1 MRYAMSD
8 PHNLRRFIL
17 AQDPVYAR
25 VCMELTE
32 GAKTSHWM
40 WFIFPQHQA
49 LGRSA
54 MAKHYGI
61 ASMAEAQA
69 YRENKVLRAR
79 LEECTSL
86 MLAIDGKTAHQVL
99 RSPDDI
105 KFQSSMTLFSRA
117 MPSQP
122 IFKRALHK
130 YFGGKCDDKTL
141 ELLAA

>member
-1 MRYAMSD
+1 MSD

-49 LGRSA
+49 LG
-54 MAKHYGI
+54 
-61 ASMAEAQA
+61 
-69 YRENKVLRAR
+69 LRAR